1 MIAQDSRQRAEG
13 GIRHPWPSLRVQMM
27 RKWERKSSVHLKIT
41 LNWITYTLVY
51 NYMDRASTRL
61 LRLSVCRYRQQRNIP
76 VPTLSLSVEKVSFI
90 NVFQHV
96 EEPLT
101 FDLDLVS
108 TCFCGKNNWSC
119 TDHSSFT
126 DCNQTQFC
134 CHHSEFSPFCLLNI
148 TRRDKGSC
156 LAGASTCFRTQGT
169 EYDLHQVTKNAQFQS
184 VLGTGDCITGET
196 FTGKKNSICGS
207 SGGSDEYMCIQ
218 FWNMPHRTWHY
229 FWIVTHKAW
238 EC

>member
-126 DCNQTQFC
+126 DCDQTQFC

-148 TRRDKGSC
+148 TQGILFSGSFHLLQDTGYRVWSPSSHTKC
-156 LAGASTCFRTQGT
+156 SVSVSTW
-169 EYDLHQVTKNAQFQS
+169 YWWLHYWGN
-184 VLGTGDCITGET
+184 I
-196 FTGKKNSICGS
+196 
-207 SGGSDEYMCIQ
+207 Y
-218 FWNMPHRTWHY
+218 W
-229 FWIVTHKAW
+229 
-238 EC
+238 